1 MSGPA
6 RLDEAAARPDP
17 QDAVLLHQWFTVHS
31 GLHRLAELIL
41 ADVERDEG
49 IAQAEFRV
57 LWLLVTAPGR
67 AAPMNELS
75 RALSFSTAGTT
86 KLVDRIAGLGLVER
100 RTHASDRRVTL
111 AALTPV
117 GAQTA
122 VRISRLLT
130 ASLRTHVVEPIG
142 DEGFAALV
150 RTIGAIAPGG
160 TRERP
165 APDEGC

>member
-1 MSGPA
+1 M
-6 RLDEAAARPDP
+6 
-17 QDAVLLHQWFTVHS
+17 LLHQWYTVHS

-41 ADVERDEG
+41 ADAERDEG

-86 KLVDRIAGLGLVER
+86 KLVDRMAGLGLVER

-111 AALTPV
+111 AALTPAGV
-117 GAQTA
+117 RTA
-122 VRISRLLT
+122 VRVSRLLA
-130 ASLRTHVVEPIG
+130 ASLRRHVVEPIG

-150 RTIGAIAPGG
+150 RTIGAIAPGS
-160 TRERP
+160 TRKRP
-165 APDEGC
+165 ASDEGC